1 MRESEI
7 QGDSEQ
13 LINTASLFLFLTN
26 NPLPPPV
33 GVRSRVCLLFSLS
46 IETPTQICQPHKRS
60 SSNKSRP
67 GHQGDALSSDRIG
80 KK

>member
-26 NPLPPPV
+26 NPLPPQSGFAHV
-33 GVRSRVCLLFSLS
+33 SVYCS
-46 IETPTQICQPHKRS
+46 H
-60 SSNKSRP
+60 
-67 GHQGDALSSDRIG
+67 
-80 KK
+80 